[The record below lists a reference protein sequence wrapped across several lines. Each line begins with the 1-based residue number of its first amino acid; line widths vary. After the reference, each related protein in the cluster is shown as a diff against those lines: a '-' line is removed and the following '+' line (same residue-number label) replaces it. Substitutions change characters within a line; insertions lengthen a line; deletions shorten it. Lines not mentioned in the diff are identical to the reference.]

1 MKSDATRAPVIQFT
15 PLTNLLTAD
24 PLTIKAREQREGEL
38 LADADLS
45 GVDLAATIFLGC
57 ELASLTLTE
66 TKLRGARFA
75 ECLITGSFAPLL
87 SAARTTW
94 RDTRI
99 ENPRWGSAELF
110 ESEWAS
116 THIRGGKID
125 YLNLRTSKL
134 TNVLL
139 EGCTIG
145 ELDLSGV
152 NASRVALRDCSIG
165 TLDVTRARLADV
177 DIRTSRFSTIV
188 GLEGLRGA
196 TIDDGQLMELAGV
209 LATHVGLRVEN

>member
-38 LADADLS
+38 LTDADLS
-45 GVDLAATIFLGC
+45 SLDLAATIFLGC
-57 ELASLTLTE
+57 ELSSLTLNE

-75 ECLITGSFAPLL
+75 ECLVTDSFAPLL

-94 RDTRI
+94 RDTQI

-116 THIRGGKID
+116 THIRGGRSTTSTCARASS
-125 YLNLRTSKL
+125 RT
-134 TNVLL
+134 
-139 EGCTIG
+139 C
-145 ELDLSGV
+145 
-152 NASRVALRDCSIG
+152 CS
-165 TLDVTRARLADV
+165 
-177 DIRTSRFSTIV
+177 
-188 GLEGLRGA
+188 RGA
-196 TIDDGQLMELAGV
+196 RSGSLTCPA
-209 LATHVGLRVEN
+209 